1 MKRLAVVV
9 SFAFLAAPVVAA
21 ELPYDQNLIDRQLP
35 DVQERAASSGDT
47 RTPATSDAAR
57 MPYDQN
63 LIDRALPDIRK

>member
-9 SFAFLAAPVVAA
+9 SLVLLAAPVVAA
-21 ELPYDQNLIDRQLP
+21 ELPYDQNLIDRALP

-47 RTPATSDAAR
+47 RTAAPSDAAR